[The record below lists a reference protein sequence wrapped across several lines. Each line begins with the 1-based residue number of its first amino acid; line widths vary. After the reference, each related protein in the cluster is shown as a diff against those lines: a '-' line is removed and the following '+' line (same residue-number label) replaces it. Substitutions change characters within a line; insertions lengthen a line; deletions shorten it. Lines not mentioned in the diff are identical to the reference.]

1 MEKLKTVKATSV
13 PTKQTS
19 YNEKPPVEQ
28 KTSNNLFEL
37 LPQVIK
43 FLPQIQNFFTNQTA
57 QPENTKKIQPAF
69 SESFFQKQN
78 KQAVLN
84 TIKKHNELMEKIKNN
99 HP

>member
-13 PTKQTS
+13 PSKQISHQTETIKENKS
-19 YNEKPPVEQ
+19 
-28 KTSNNLFEL
+28 TNNLFEL

-43 FLPQIQNFFTNQTA
+43 ILPQIQNIFKNQTI
-57 QPENTKKIQPAF
+57 PDENIKKIQPAF

-99 HP
+99 RP